1 MELRTQSKVTGAVLM
16 AAGCSLDAA
25 VLDGSGGGAR
35 TEMRVLKTACV
46 GSRPIDFDVN
56 LGQYLE
62 HERKLLDI
70 IRKARETG

>member
-1 MELRTQSKVTGAVLM
+1 MH
-16 AAGCSLDAA
+16 
-25 VLDGSGGGAR
+25 
-35 TEMRVLKTACV
+35 VLKTACV
-46 GSRPIDFDVN
+46 GSRPFDFDVN